1 MVIVLIEEERYRVG
15 LRQTIIRIF
24 PIPKKISQKE
34 SYSELRGTRKPRFG
48 ARLDFLSRL
57 AAAASLYFLSSFS

>member
-1 MVIVLIEEERYRVG
+1 MLAYRLGLFGGVLEYCSEVN
-15 LRQTIIRIF
+15 
-24 PIPKKISQKE
+24 
-34 SYSELRGTRKPRFG
+34 YSELRGTRKPRFG